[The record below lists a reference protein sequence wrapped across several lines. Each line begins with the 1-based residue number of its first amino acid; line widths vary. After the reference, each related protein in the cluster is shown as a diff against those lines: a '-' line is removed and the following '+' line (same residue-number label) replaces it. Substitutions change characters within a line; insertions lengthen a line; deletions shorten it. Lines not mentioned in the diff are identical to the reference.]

1 MKNSILI
8 IESDSEVGILKEV
21 CSVIEE
27 LKHTTMRIERRSYII
42 NVTAFESILE
52 REKLC
57 IIDISDR
64 SNDVLIGKLLAY
76 KFPTIFIANTRNDV
90 NPELRNFLI
99 LYYNK
104 DSIGQF
110 KINLKNVLDRTI
122 KLIDENKTTI
132 TDGIKRIKQKKLFVS
147 YTHNDQNYL
156 NRLLV
161 HLKPLEK
168 NNIIDI
174 WVDKKIQPG
183 KDWKI
188 EIEKSLN
195 AAEVAILLI
204 SADYLA
210 SDFIVDNELPPIL
223 EKVQLDGTTIIPLII
238 KPCRFLRDEKL
249 NKFQA
254 ANDPKYPLSSLSEDQ
269 KEVIYDKV
277 SEQVEKMVL

>member
-8 IESDSEVGILKEV
+8 IESDSEVEILKEV
-21 CSVIEE
+21 SSIVED
-27 LKHTTMRIERRSYII
+27 LKYNTMRIERKSYITNI
-42 NVTAFESILE
+42 SLFESILE
-52 REKLC
+52 SEKLC

-64 SNDVLIGKLLAY
+64 SNDILIGKLLAY
-76 KFPTIFIANTRNDV
+76 KFPTIFIANTKNNV
-90 NPELRNFLI
+90 NPELKNYLI
-99 LYYNK
+99 LFYNK
-104 DSIGQF
+104 DSIEQF
-110 KINLKNVLDRTI
+110 KNNLKTVLNKTI
-122 KLIDENKTTI
+122 KLIDENKTNI
-132 TDGIKRIKQKKLFVS
+132 TDGIKRIKQKKLFIS

-168 NNIIDI
+168 INIIDI

-183 KDWKI
+183 KDWKS

-210 SDFIVDNELPPIL
+210 SDFIVENELPPIL
-223 EKVQLDGTTIIPLII
+223 EKVQFDGTTIIPII
-238 KPCRFLRDEKL
+238 IRPCRFLRDEKL

-254 ANDPKYPLSSLSEDQ
+254 VNDPKYPLSSLSEDQ

-277 SEQVEKMVL
+277 SEQVEKLIM